1 MDKVVRYSSL
11 VSTIINALAIIAASI
26 KIMDSNYDIIPEAVI
41 SGICIIILCV
51 NLYINVVERR
61 DKDESS

>member
-11 VSTIINALAIIAASI
+11 VLIIINALAIITASI

>member
-11 VSTIINALAIIAASI
+11 VSTIINALAIITASI

>member
-11 VSTIINALAIIAASI
+11 VLIIINALAIITASI

-41 SGICIIILCV
+41 SGICIIILCI
-51 NLYINVVERR
+51 NLYIINAERR
-61 DKDESS
+61 YKDESS

>member
-41 SGICIIILCV
+41 SGICIIILCI
-51 NLYINVVERR
+51 NLYIINVEYRY
-61 DKDESS
+61 KDESS